1 MYHPNLVNEKGSI
14 MYVYIVVFMINGLYS
29 VQAPNVVFPDLQSC
43 EDMKEVNAKVLRQTT
58 PTPSAKFYAQCIKIP
73 KDIII

>member
-1 MYHPNLVNEKGSI
+1 
-14 MYVYIVVFMINGLYS
+14 MINGLYS

-43 EDMKEVNAKVLRQTT
+43 EDMKEVNAKVLRQTS